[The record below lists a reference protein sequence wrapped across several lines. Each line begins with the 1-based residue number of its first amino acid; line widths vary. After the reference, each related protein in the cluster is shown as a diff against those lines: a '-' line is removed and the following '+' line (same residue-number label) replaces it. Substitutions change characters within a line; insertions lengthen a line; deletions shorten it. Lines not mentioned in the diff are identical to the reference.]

1 MNPPGRNLPPNP
13 PNSGCELETPPEF
26 TWAVGRNP
34 PCANE
39 LEKPLA
45 EPPLEALELLT
56 EVAEAPP
63 RPALAVPTLVLP
75 AVDPGSFNQINV
87 GLRIYLQPS
96 PYRTDG

>member
-1 MNPPGRNLPPNP
+1 MENPPVCTLA
-13 PNSGCELETPPEF
+13 T
-26 TWAVGRNP
+26 GRNP

-39 LEKPLA
+39 LELLAEKPPLA
-45 EPPLEALELLT
+45 ALELLT
-56 EVAEAPP
+56 PVAEAPK